1 MKMNLIRVAFNIFIF
16 TLLAAPAYPQ
26 WVQTN
31 WSQDSSFFNLY
42 ANQNVVFARIWDSN
56 NAGCV
61 FFSYDKGANWSQ
73 ISSAG
78 SDIDILSIVMWDNE
92 ILAGAWEGLY
102 GINLSAISWN
112 WIKFTPAGIPEDAPL
127 YSIVRINDAVFA
139 GSIGKIYKS
148 SKDEVHYI
156 WAEASTEIPENV
168 RITTII
174 ESGDAIFAGSDS
186 NGVFRSIDGG
196 ANWVGVN
203 SGLTDLHIFQ
213 LANVGTKL
221 YAVTFKKGVFVLDKK
236 TLSWTAYNSGLKKVN
251 CLLDTDELLFAGT
264 DSNGV
269 YLSDDEGQTWI
280 EVNTGMPE
288 NTRIWSLALSG
299 DNIFAGT
306 TEGIWKI
313 NPEDINNYTITA
325 NAMEGGTITPEGN
338 ITVYEYCSQT
348 FTISAEQG
356 YRISDVIVDGNSVG
370 VVSSYT
376 FSNVRDNHTIT
387 ADFAAAPHT
396 ITSSAGEGGSISP
409 AGTFAISTGTDHTFI
424 ITPLDGYEIYDVLVD
439 GVSAGAVAS
448 YTFSSVNSDHTI
460 VASFRSLIIY
470 QINCGG
476 EDSSPYAVDQYY
488 SGGTV
493 FSVAN
498 EIVTTD
504 VNKPATQDVYQTERR
519 GNSIYTFPN
528 LKIGESYK
536 VRLHFSEN
544 FVPVK
549 NSRIFDVTINGTK
562 MLTNYDIY
570 YETGSRFKAVVK
582 EFTTIADSSGQI
594 IIEFTTVKYNAKIG
608 GIEIIE
614 E

>member
-1 MKMNLIRVAFNIFIF
+1 MTKILIRVVFNIFMLTF
-16 TLLAAPAYPQ
+16 LAASAYPQ
-26 WVQTN
+26 WEQTN
-31 WSQDSSFFNLY
+31 WSEDSRFFNLY
-42 ANQNVVFARIWDSN
+42 ANQDVVFARIWDTN

-61 FFSYDKGANWSQ
+61 FFSDDKGANWTQ

-78 SDIDILSIVMWDNE
+78 SDIDILSIVMLDNE

-102 GINLSAISWN
+102 STMLADISWT
-112 WIKFTPAGIPEDAPL
+112 KFTPAGIPEDTPIC
-127 YSIVRINDAVFA
+127 SIAMINDTFFA

-148 SKDEVHYI
+148 SKDEVHDN
-156 WAEASTEIPENV
+156 WTEVSTVIPENV
-168 RITTII
+168 RVTTII
-174 ESGDAIFAGSDS
+174 EHEDAIFAGSDS
-186 NGVFRSIDGG
+186 NGVFRSTDGG
-196 ANWVGVN
+196 TNWVTVN

-221 YAVTFKKGVFVLDKK
+221 YAVTFKKGVFVLDNES
-236 TLSWTAYNSGLKKVN
+236 LSWTAYNSGLKKIN
-251 CLLDTDELLFAGT
+251 CLLDTNELLFAGT

-269 YLSDDEGQTWI
+269 YLSDDKGQTWI

-288 NTRIWSLALSG
+288 NIRIWSMALSG

-313 NPEDINNYTITA
+313 NPEDINNYSITA
-325 NAMEGGTITPEGN
+325 NAMEGGTISPQGN

-376 FSNVRDNHTIT
+376 FSNVMENHTII
-387 ADFAAAPHT
+387 ADFAVAPHI
-396 ITSSAGEGGSISP
+396 ITTSAGDGGSISP
-409 AGTFAISTGTDHTFI
+409 AGTFAVSTGTDHTFI
-424 ITPLDGYEIYDVLVD
+424 ITPLDKYEIYDVLVD
-439 GVSAGAVAS
+439 GVSVGAVAS

-460 VASFRSLIIY
+460 IASFRSLTIY

-476 EDSSPYAVDQYY
+476 EASSTYSADQYY
-488 SGGTV
+488 IGGST
-493 FSVAN
+493 FSVTN
-498 EIVTTD
+498 DIVTTD
-504 VNKPATQDVYQTERR
+504 VNEPAPQDVYRTERR
-519 GNSIYTFPN
+519 GNSTYTFPN
-528 LKIGESYK
+528 LKTGESYK
-536 VRLHFSEN
+536 VRLHFSDN
-544 FVPVK
+544 FLGTIGYRK
-549 NSRIFDVTINGTK
+549 FDVTINGTK
-562 MLTNYDIY
+562 VLTNYDINA
-570 YETGSRFKAVVK
+570 ETGGRFKAIVK
-582 EFTTIADSSGQI
+582 EFTTKADSSGQI